1 MRITTIGVLVLPLL
15 MSGAPDKARV
25 QVTPNEAQRRVDI
38 TIDGKPFTSYIWP
51 TTLKK
56 PTLYPLRTA
65 KGTIVTRGFPL
76 DTRKGERVDHPHHVG
91 LWLNHGDVNGLDFWN
106 NSDAI
111 PVKQAPKM
119 GTILHRTIAEAKS
132 GDTGELAVEA
142 DWVRIDQKAILHERT
157 RFLFSGT
164 ADSRVIDRTTT
175 LTAGDEKVVFKD
187 NKEAFIGMRVARGL
201 EQPSDKPDI
210 FTDASGQPAN
220 APVVDNTGVT
230 GEYISSEGLK
240 GDAVWGTR
248 GRWTLLGGTVDNE
261 PVTLAIL
268 DNPSNPGFP
277 TYWHA
282 RGYGL
287 FAANPLGESV
297 FTNGKK
303 SFDLT
308 LEPGKSV
315 TFRYRVLI
323 LSGKVGPAEIEKRYK
338 AFAQQGS

>member
-1 MRITTIGVLVLPLL
+1 MRITTLGVLVLPLL
-15 MSGAPDKARV
+15 MSGAPDKAHV

-76 DTRKGERVDHPHHVG
+76 EPRKGERVDHPHHVG

-111 PVKQAPKM
+111 PAKQAPTM
-119 GTILHRTIAEAKS
+119 GTILQRKIVETKS
-132 GDTGELAVEA
+132 GDTGELAVET
-142 DWVRIDQKAILHERT
+142 DWVRPDKKAIVHERT
-157 RFLFSGT
+157 RFGFSGT
-164 ADSRVIDRTTT
+164 ADSRVIDRITT

-201 EQPSDKPDI
+201 EQPDNKPEI
-210 FTDASGQPAN
+210 FTDASGKPAH
-220 APVVDNTGVT
+220 APVLDNTGVT
-230 GEYISSEGLK
+230 GEYVSSEGLK

-268 DNPSNPGFP
+268 DNPANPGFP

-303 SFDLT
+303 SLDLT
-308 LEPGKSV
+308 LEPGKSA

-323 LSGKVGPAEIEKRYK
+323 LSGKVAPAEIEKRYQ